1 MTDRLA
7 TSTWKVLRAG
17 GFRLDG
23 GGMFGLI
30 PRTMWSRW
38 MPPDADN
45 RIGLSMNCVLIERA
59 GEGGGGRVRR
69 TLVETG
75 AGGKWTP
82 KEEAIYEFQR
92 AADGRTSRGLTL
104 SAASMSSRS
113 RCSSASLNR
122 WAMLDEGR
130 APKPSRRSE
139 TKKRRS
145 PAERGAEISSAWM
158 NTTPNFHQSSD
169 AMASWLK

>member
-92 AADGRTSRGLTL
+92 AADGRIRTIEHALAEIGVDPSSIDDVVVTHLHFDHAGGLL
-104 SAASMSSRS
+104 SAWDA
-113 RCSSASLNR
+113 
-122 WAMLDEGR
+122 EV
-130 APKPSRRSE
+130 APKLVF
-139 TKKRRS
+139 
-145 PAERGAEISSAWM
+145 ERAQYVVGQGAWERAC
-158 NTTPNFHQSSD
+158 NPHARD
-169 AMASWLK
+169 KASFIP

>member
-1 MTDRLA
+1 
-7 TSTWKVLRAG
+7 
-17 GFRLDG
+17 
-23 GGMFGLI
+23 MFGLI

-92 AADGRTSRGLTL
+92 AADGRIRTIEHAL
-104 SAASMSSRS
+104 
-113 RCSSASLNR
+113 
-122 WAMLDEGR
+122 
-130 APKPSRRSE
+130 
-139 TKKRRS
+139 
-145 PAERGAEISSAWM
+145 AEIGVDAARATEIGGMAARDPSAGG
-158 NTTPNFHQSSD
+158 NPCPVD
-169 AMASWLK
+169 APALERVFRLAVAGTLA

>member
-45 RIGLSMNCVLIERA
+45 RIGL
-59 GEGGGGRVRR
+59 
-69 TLVETG
+69 
-75 AGGKWTP
+75 
-82 KEEAIYEFQR
+82 
-92 AADGRTSRGLTL
+92 
-104 SAASMSSRS
+104 
-113 RCSSASLNR
+113 
-122 WAMLDEGR
+122 
-130 APKPSRRSE
+130 
-139 TKKRRS
+139 
-145 PAERGAEISSAWM
+145 
-158 NTTPNFHQSSD
+158 
-169 AMASWLK
+169 

>member
-17 GFRLDG
+17 GFHLDG

-59 GEGGGGRVRR
+59 GEGGGGGGRGGGGVAGQGRVDPGRVPPAALEAQPVVPR
-69 TLVETG
+69 DDG
-75 AGGKWTP
+75 A
-82 KEEAIYEFQR
+82 R
-92 AADGRTSRGLTL
+92 
-104 SAASMSSRS
+104 
-113 RCSSASLNR
+113 
-122 WAMLDEGR
+122 R
-130 APKPSRRSE
+130 APLVPSVHPPTHGKAGS
-139 TKKRRS
+139 
-145 PAERGAEISSAWM
+145 
-158 NTTPNFHQSSD
+158 
-169 AMASWLK
+169 